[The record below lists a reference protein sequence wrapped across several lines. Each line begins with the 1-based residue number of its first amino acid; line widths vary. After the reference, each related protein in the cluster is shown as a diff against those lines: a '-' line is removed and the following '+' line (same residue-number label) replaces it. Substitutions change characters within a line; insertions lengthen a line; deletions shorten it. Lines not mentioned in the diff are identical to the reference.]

1 VSPAPPQAAPHVSP
15 AFLVALAVSA
25 LLGAIGGSAFRWAQ
39 PAQAWNLFI
48 AAFLWTLISAA
59 GTTIGRCAGEKLRRG
74 NWRRG
79 LWIAHAQSLP
89 LTTLFLLVATLVGP
103 GLALIP
109 AVAPVL
115 FGATLV
121 VALALAAL
129 CVLGS
134 PYRKQVL

>member
-1 VSPAPPQAAPHVSP
+1 MSPVPRQDVPAVSP
-15 AFLVALAVSA
+15 AFLIALAVSA
-25 LLGAIGGSAFRWAQ
+25 TLGALGGSAFRWA
-39 PAQAWNLFI
+39 PSRQAWDLFI
-48 AAFLWTLISAA
+48 AAFLWTLIAAA
-59 GTTIGRCAGEKLRRG
+59 GTTIGRCAGEHLRRG
-74 NWRRG
+74 SWRRG

-89 LTTLFLLVATLVGP
+89 LTTLFLLAAALVGP

-115 FGATLV
+115 FGATLI

-134 PYRKQVL
+134 PYR